1 MDIIN
6 EYQDKSYISCLLCE
20 LSYGYYSFLYSTII
34 FPTILSSSILTILNS
49 SDIDKDI
56 IKIINIVINAI
67 NTILLAINSNFK
79 LNDRF
84 NHFKNMKIK
93 FNNLNHRIES
103 DKNKKL
109 NDPSYVINID
119 EIINSFDNL
128 YNDLSYQFPIH
139 IKNKIIKKYG
149 NKRKLPNSLQ
159 VEVET
164 PTTTTIAFG
173 ERSDIVNFAEGEQK
187 R

>member
-1 MDIIN
+1 MENIIN
-6 EYQDKSYISCLLCE
+6 EYYDKSFISSLLCE
-20 LSYGYYSFLYSTII
+20 LSYGYYSFIYQMII

-49 SDIDKDI
+49 SEIDKDV
-56 IKIINIVINAI
+56 IKIINVIINGL

-93 FNNLNHRIES
+93 FTALNHRIES

-109 NDPSYVINID
+109 NDPSYIINTD
-119 EIINSFDNL
+119 EIINTFDTL

-139 IKNKIIKKYG
+139 IKDKIIKKYG
-149 NKRKLPNSLQ
+149 KSKKLPNSLAIECESPSAN
-159 VEVET
+159 V
-164 PTTTTIAFG
+164 
-173 ERSDIVNFAEGEQK
+173 DIVAFQ
-187 R
+187 

>member
-6 EYQDKSYISCLLCE
+6 EYYDKSFISSLLCE
-20 LSYGYYSFLYSTII
+20 LSYGYYSFLYQMVI

-49 SDIDKDI
+49 SEIDKDI
-56 IKIINIVINAI
+56 IKIINIVVNGI

-93 FNNLNHRIES
+93 FNALNHRIES

-109 NDPSYVINID
+109 NDANYNINID
-119 EIINSFDNL
+119 EIINTFDNL

-139 IKNKIIKKYG
+139 IKDKIIKKYG

-159 VEVET
+159 VECET
-164 PTTTTIAFG
+164 PSATI
-173 ERSDIVNFAEGEQK
+173 EIVSF
-187 R
+187 